1 MWNSSKLTFAS
12 GGAPLKN
19 DHQLFHVNLG
29 DRSYDICLGSKL
41 SAELLKP
48 FAEGRTCMVV
58 TDSKVGDLYLGETV
72 ALLNAAG
79 AASVATLA
87 FEAGEQSKTLATV
100 GSICQTAALRH
111 LDRKSVIFG
120 LGGGVPGD
128 MAGFAAAL
136 YMRGIDFVQLPTSLL
151 AMVDSSIGGKT
162 GCDLPEGKNLIGAFH
177 QPLGVLIAAERLAT
191 LPDEEYLCGLAEII
205 KSAAIMDEPF
215 FAELEANVDKIRSR
229 DDAFTRYMILKTCA
243 LKAKI
248 VEMDEREGGIRA
260 ILNYGHTF
268 GHALEKVSEF
278 SILHGQ
284 GVAAG
289 MCMVLELAQKAG
301 LIPESVVQR
310 QKTLIRNAGLPENY
324 DFDREAVYQALFSDK
339 KALGGKLRF
348 VITPETGKAE
358 IVTFQPELIREYL
371 GI

>member
-1 MWNSSKLTFAS
+1 MSSSKKIFGN
-12 GGAPLKN
+12 GGAPLQGNKQVLN
-19 DHQLFHVNLG
+19 VGLG
-29 DRSYDICLGSKL
+29 DRAYDIS
-41 SAELLKP
+41 LLDALTADSLRP
-48 FAEGRTCMVV
+48 FAEGRSCMVV
-58 TDSKVGDLYLGETV
+58 TDSTVGDLYLAETFS
-72 ALLNAAG
+72 LLKEAG

-87 FEAGEQSKTLATV
+87 FEAGEESKTLATV
-100 GSICQTAALRH
+100 ESICRTAVARH

-120 LGGGVPGD
+120 LGGGVAGD
-128 MAGFAAAL
+128 MAGFAAAI
-136 YMRGIDFVQLPTSLL
+136 YMRGIEFVQLPTTLL

-177 QPLGVLIAAERLAT
+177 QPQGVLIAADRLKT
-191 LPDEEYLCGLAEII
+191 LPDEQYLCGLAEII
-205 KSAAIMDEPF
+205 KCAAIMDEPF
-215 FAELEANVDKIRSR
+215 FAELEANVEKIRAR
-229 DDAFTRYMILKTCA
+229 DDAFTRRMILKTCA

-289 MCMVLELAQKAG
+289 MCMVLEMGEKSG
-301 LIPESVVQR
+301 LIPSEVVQR
-310 QKTLIRNAGLPENY
+310 QKNLIRNTGLPEYY
-324 DFDREAVYQALFSDK
+324 DLDREKVYQALFSDK
-339 KALGGKLRF
+339 KTVGGKLRF
-348 VITPETGKAE
+348 VITPEMGRAE
-358 IVTFQPELIREYL
+358 IVTFQPETVREYL

>member
-1 MWNSSKLTFAS
+1 MKEN
-12 GGAPLKN
+12 N
-19 DHQLFHVNLG
+19 QQLHVGLG
-29 DRSYDICLGSKL
+29 DRSYNISLMDTIT
-41 SAELLKP
+41 AEVLKP
-48 FAEGRTCMVV
+48 FAEGRSCMIV
-58 TDSKVGDLYLGETV
+58 TDSTVGDLYLAETFS
-72 ALLNAAG
+72 LLKQAG

-87 FEAGEQSKTLATV
+87 FEAGEESKTLSTV
-100 GSICQTAALRH
+100 ESICRTAVARQ

-128 MAGFAAAL
+128 MAGFAAAI
-136 YMRGIDFVQLPTSLL
+136 YMRGIDFVQLPTTLL

-177 QPLGVLIAAERLAT
+177 QPQGVLVALDRLKT
-191 LPDEEYLCGLAEII
+191 LPDDQYLCGLAEII
-205 KSAAIMDEPF
+205 KCAAIMDEPF
-215 FAELEANVDKIRSR
+215 FSELESNVEKIRTR
-229 DDAFTRYMILKTCA
+229 DEEFTRNMILKTCA

-248 VEMDEREGGIRA
+248 VELDEKEGGIRA

-289 MCMVLELAQKAG
+289 MSMVLELGEKCGLVSAETAARQKA
-301 LIPESVVQR
+301 
-310 QKTLIRNAGLPENY
+310 LIRNTGLPESYNL
-324 DFDREAVYQALFSDK
+324 DKEQVYQALFSDK
-339 KALGGKLRF
+339 KAVNGTLRF
-348 VITPETGKAE
+348 VITPQIGKAE
-358 IVTFQPELIREYL
+358 VVTIQPETVREFL